1 MALDI
6 TKVEDFQT
14 GAIIPINKAY
24 EWTSFDV
31 VRKAK
36 NQILKKLRETLEVR
50 NKSFKVGHA
59 GTLDP
64 LAEGLVILCTGKATK
79 KINELMNDEKEYI
92 ATIELGK
99 TTPSFDLETDYDQV
113 FPIDHINEN
122 LVKETLKS
130 FIGEQDQVP
139 PVYSAK
145 NIDGKRAYEYARKG
159 QELELKPNKIK
170 ISEIE
175 LLDFKLPIITVKIV
189 CGKGTY
195 IRSFAN
201 DLGKK
206 INSGGHLIKLIRTR
220 IGSYKLD
227 SSMTL
232 EEFEVFLKN
241 L

>member
-1 MALDI
+1 MGLDI
-6 TKVEDFQT
+6 NKVEDFQT
-14 GAIIPINKAY
+14 GAVIPINKAY

-31 VRKAK
+31 VKKAK

-64 LAEGLVILCTGKATK
+64 LAEGLVIICTGKATK
-79 KINELMNDEKEYI
+79 KISELMADEKEYI

-99 TTPSFDLETDYDQV
+99 STPSYDLETDYDQV
-113 FPIDHINEN
+113 FPIDHINED
-122 LVKETLKS
+122 LIKKTLKS
-130 FIGEQDQVP
+130 FIGEQDQIP

-145 NIDGKRAYEYARKG
+145 NVDGKRAYEYARKG
-159 QELELKPNKIK
+159 QDLELKANRIN
-170 ISEIE
+170 IFNIE
-175 LLDFKLPIITVKIV
+175 LIDFKMPLITVKII

-206 INSGGHLIKLIRTR
+206 LNSGGHLVKLIRTR
-220 IGSYKLD
+220 IGSYNLD
-227 SSMTL
+227 SSVTI
-232 EEFEVFLKN
+232 EELEVFLKN